1 MLLAQIGVFMLAA
14 GVSFVLFRED
24 REPFV
29 EIRAVKEPPSNPSA
43 PPTPHPNNASLEQE
57 SKVESEEKLGQPNDE
72 EEVTEI
78 LTEPPGEQPEA
89 DETIAEET
97 VDKDSRLVLRLLSG
111 DERTVFRSIVDA
123 GGETYQKD
131 IVTGTKLSDAKV
143 SRVLEKLEEKGLIE
157 KERHGM
163 TNVVRVKIE

>member
-29 EIRAVKEPPSNPSA
+29 EIEPVKEPPSTPSA
-43 PPTPHPNNASLEQE
+43 PPTSHPNNASSEQE

-72 EEVTEI
+72 EEVTE
-78 LTEPPGEQPEA
+78 LPTEPVA
-89 DETIAEET
+89 NETIAEET
-97 VDKDSRLVLRLLSG
+97 ADKDSRLVLRLLSG